1 MAHRTLQH
9 CGVRQR
15 DRHHAVNAP
24 RFVLRLLCAFV
35 LLSTRPTHALAAD
48 KRDEAA
54 AHAALKAAVTD
65 YLANDFDQ
73 AIVRLR
79 KAAKA
84 CAPSRCTEATAAA
97 LLRDIGVMQLAQGE
111 SDKASA
117 SFLEALVTDPSLDW
131 NPAYDR
137 QGLRSEWDAA
147 KDEASVFGREQPTGD
162 LATVPPAE
170 QVARTALPIYVDYG
184 GKLASVIVKY
194 KATGMT
200 DFKKVRLSHMG
211 KGWGGSIPCADVV
224 RGVMRYYVQGFD
236 ESDTPVAITGDP
248 RHPLYVPIRWSISS
262 APPHLPGQEPPAPC
276 GVGGQCPAGAACGES
291 ISLAPTATL
300 DNGEVC
306 ETGGQCTSGRCSSG
320 RCAATRTLEGAAG
333 GYVHFWFGV
342 AGSVDVTYVPSGTDV
357 CLLNAQAVPANSPGY
372 YCTTPYGVDFPTRA
386 SPAQNATLVKG
397 EAGQAQGGLESGD
410 VRVLFTFDYA
420 ASTHLLLGGRFGV
433 VLNGYPGEAA
443 AHDGRGFGPPIHLEL
458 RGTFL
463 FGDRPLAHSGFAPLV
478 LLAGGVG
485 EFDAS
490 TTVGVVVSNVAG
502 TRPMVAWKTG
512 GPGFAAL
519 GGGLRY
525 AFSPRVAF
533 SAALK
538 FTTAFGGAFFPTMA
552 PELGLQYG
560 F

>member
-1 MAHRTLQH
+1 M
-9 CGVRQR
+9 
-15 DRHHAVNAP
+15 NAP
-24 RFVLRLLCAFV
+24 RFASALLCAVFV
-35 LLSTRPTHALAAD
+35 FSATTALGAD
-48 KRDEAA
+48 KRGEAA
-54 AHAALKAAVTD
+54 AHAALKDASAD
-65 YLANDFDQ
+65 YLANDFDR

-79 KAAKA
+79 KASKA
-84 CAPSRCTEATAAA
+84 CAPAHCSEETAAA

-111 SDKASA
+111 VDKASA
-117 SFLEALVTDPSLDW
+117 TFLEALVAYPSLDW

-147 KDEASVFGREQPTGD
+147 KDEASVFGREQPSGD
-162 LATVPPAE
+162 LATVPPSE
-170 QVARTALPIYVDYG
+170 QVMRTALPIYVDYG
-184 GKLASVIVKY
+184 GKLASVVVKY

-200 DFKKVRLSHMG
+200 EFKKIRLSRVG
-211 KGWGGSIPCADVV
+211 KGWGGSIPCTDVV
-224 RGVMRYYVQGFD
+224 RGVVRYYIQGFD
-236 ESDTPVAITGDP
+236 ASDTPVAITGDP

-262 APPHLPGQEPPAPC
+262 SPPHLPGQDPPSQC
-276 GVGGQCPAGAACGES
+276 GSGGQCPAGSACGES
-291 ISLAPTATL
+291 TSEASVRTL

-306 ETGGQCTSGRCSSG
+306 ETGGQCTSGRCASG
-320 RCAATRTLEGAAG
+320 RCAATHTPDGAAGAAG

-342 AGSVDVTYVPSGTDV
+342 SGSIDLTVVPSGSDV
-357 CLLNAQAVPANSPGY
+357 CLLNAQALPASSQGY

-386 SPAQNATLVKG
+386 GAAENATLVKG
-397 EAGQAQGGLESGD
+397 QAGQAQGGIESGD
-410 VRVLFTFDYA
+410 VRLLFTFDYA
-420 ASTHLLLGGRFGV
+420 ASTHVLLGGRFGL

-443 AHDGRGFGPPIHLEL
+443 VHNGRAFGPPIHLEL
-458 RGTFL
+458 RTTFL

-490 TTVGVVVSNVAG
+490 TTVGVVVNNVVG
-502 TRPMVAWKTG
+502 TRPMVAWQTG

-519 GGGLRY
+519 GGGVRY

-533 SAALK
+533 SMALK
-538 FTTAFGGAFFPTMA
+538 LTAAFGGAFFPSMA